1 MYKKST
7 NQENNTR
14 IRNQKGFRAISSFLN
29 NETRRVTEKRGFTI
43 TKILTH
49 WEEIVGYDIASIA
62 IPVKVSSQK
71 RNLGATLTV
80 LCLGANG
87 PILQT
92 MLPKIR
98 NSVNS
103 VYGYS
108 AINRVRVT
116 QTDSLENLDIK
127 NQKAKDKKPVLDKKL
142 HLKIENSS
150 NVIVKPISSSDLR
163 EALQNLGKNVLS
175 KKVFEGSSN
184 G

>member
-1 MYKKST
+1 
-7 NQENNTR
+7 
-14 IRNQKGFRAISSFLN
+14 
-29 NETRRVTEKRGFTI
+29 
-43 TKILTH
+43 
-49 WEEIVGYDIASIA
+49 
-62 IPVKVSSQK
+62 
-71 RNLGATLTV
+71 
-80 LCLGANG
+80 
-87 PILQT
+87 

-127 NQKAKDKKPVLDKKL
+127 NQKATDKKPVLDKKL